1 MTHKTDEQLKHLVTA
16 ELRWDQRVDE
26 TEIGVAVVNGV
37 VTLTGTVN
45 SFAKKL
51 AAQEAVH
58 RVAGVLDVANDIK
71 VKTLGSTVRDDAAI
85 ARAARHA
92 LEWDVWV
99 RDQEIQTTVSDGWIT
114 LDGSVES
121 LTEREDAERAVN
133 KLVGVRGV
141 TNRLVVAPKVT
152 ASNVQHLIQAALER
166 RADHEPPPDARGFTT
181 ARHRRSQFA
190 LRDAKPRRSALSLLA
205 SLRSE
210 CGGRKHCASHE
221 RGVCLTSTRILMLA
235 GAAYF

>member
-1 MTHKTDEQLKHLVTA
+1 MTNKTDEQLKHLVTA
-16 ELRWDQRVDE
+16 ELRWDNRVDE

-71 VKTLGSTVRDDAAI
+71 VKTLGATTRDDTEI
-85 ARAARHA
+85 ARAVRHA

-99 RDQEIQTTVSDGWIT
+99 RDQEIQTTVSDGWVT
-114 LDGSVES
+114 LEGTVES
-121 LTEREDAERAVN
+121 LAEREDAERIVQ

-141 TNRLVVAPKVT
+141 TNYLLVAPKVT
-152 ASNVQHLIQAALER
+152 TPNVQHLIQDALER
-166 RADHEPPPDARGFTT
+166 RADHEANRIQVAVRDGVVTLTGKVRNYGEKRAILGAVSHAPGVTSVTDHLHIAP
-181 ARHRRSQFA
+181 FA
-190 LRDAKPRRSALSLLA
+190 
-205 SLRSE
+205 
-210 CGGRKHCASHE
+210 
-221 RGVCLTSTRILMLA
+221 
-235 GAAYF
+235 